1 MKKLLLLLFLAPL
14 FAFITINN
22 DVEKKIIGKWKG
34 EDKGEVGYFIFDEK
48 GYAFMEMQGQTL
60 GGESFIFEGKEGKMT
75 YNIVDKSTIIKLD
88 IVVTIIEEN
97 VERKMLCI
105 AEFLDDD
112 TMKFAIDFGEDRPI
126 NFTNYNSIILKRVKK

>member
-1 MKKLLLLLFLAPL
+1 MKKLLLLLFLTPL
-14 FAFITINN
+14 FAFISANN

-48 GYAFMEMQGQTL
+48 GYAFMEMQGQRL

-75 YNIVDKSTIIKLD
+75 YTIVDKSKLIKLD
-88 IVVTIIEEN
+88 IIVTIIEEN
-97 VERKMLCI
+97 VERKILCI

-112 TMKFAIDFGEDRPI
+112 TMKFAIDFGKNRPI
-126 NFTNYNSIILKRVKK
+126 NFTNDNSIILKRVKK